1 MSPQALMN
9 AVLKWVIASME
20 GVWKT
25 NKQIADGL
33 SISTNTVLT
42 PRKNIFKNLGI
53 RSVAVLTIYAIAYH
67 IVKLDGIRQFG
78 K

>member
-9 AVLKWVIASME
+9 AVLKWAIASIE

-25 NKQIADGL
+25 SKQIVDGL
-33 SISTNTVLT
+33 SISTNTDLR
-42 PRKNIFKNLGI
+42 PRKNIFKKLGI

>member
-9 AVLKWVIASME
+9 AVLQWAIASME

-25 NKQIADGL
+25 NKQIVDGL

-67 IVKLDGIRQFG
+67 IVKLDAIRQFG